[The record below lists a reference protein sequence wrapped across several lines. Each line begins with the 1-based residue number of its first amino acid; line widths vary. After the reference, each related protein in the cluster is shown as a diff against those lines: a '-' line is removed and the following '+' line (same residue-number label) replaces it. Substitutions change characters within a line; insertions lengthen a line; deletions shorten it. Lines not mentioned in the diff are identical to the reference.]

1 MAKLQITKI
10 EDIEQKEKVL
20 TSIQNEINNVFYPKI
35 KLLIE
40 GMKEI
45 NHTQSIINNIINK

>member
-1 MAKLQITKI
+1 MKTKI

-20 TSIQNEINNVFYPKI
+20 TSIKNEINNVFYPKI

-45 NHTQSIINNIINK
+45 NRTQSIINNIINK